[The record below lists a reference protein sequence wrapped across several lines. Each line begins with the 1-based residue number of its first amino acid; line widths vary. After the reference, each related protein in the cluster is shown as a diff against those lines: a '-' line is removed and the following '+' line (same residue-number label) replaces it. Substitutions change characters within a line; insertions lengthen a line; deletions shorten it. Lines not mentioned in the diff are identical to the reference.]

1 MQGEN
6 IMYKICR
13 TEQSIQRQRS
23 LEQGLLK
30 MMLTG
35 SYADI
40 SVSDFCDRMQI
51 PRKAFY
57 RYFSGK
63 EGVLYALID
72 HTMMDFYAVD
82 EHRPDTGTPRGDL
95 QRFFTFWYDQRQLLD
110 ALSRNGLTAVLTQ
123 RAMVL
128 VHQESL
134 ISKSVLSTETVRRE
148 LETTFALCGLMS
160 MILRWHEMGFP
171 ITAREMAE
179 MAMGILSRPL
189 FRIL

>member
-6 IMYKICR
+6 IMYKVCR

-23 LEQGLLK
+23 LEQELLK

-35 SYADI
+35 SYEDI
-40 SVSDFCDRMQI
+40 STSDFCDRMEI

-63 EGVLYALID
+63 EGALYALID

-82 EHRPDTGTPRGDL
+82 THSLDTGTPRGDL
-95 QRFFTFWYDQRQLLD
+95 QRFFTFWYDHRQLLD
-110 ALSRNGLTAVLTQ
+110 ALSRNGLSGVLIN
-123 RAMVL
+123 RATVL
-128 VHQESL
+128 VRQESL
-134 ISKSVLSTETVRRE
+134 ISKTILSGESVRRE
-148 LETTFALCGLMS
+148 LELTFALCGLMS

-171 ITAREMAE
+171 ITDREMAE
-179 MAMGILSRPL
+179 TAMGMLSRPL